1 MFLFNKDNSHY
12 FRLQRVPP
20 MTATPVQTRE
30 VNTSS
35 VLVHDLALR
44 LQTPADSHKRRRVES
59 ALSARIRAS
68 HRKTALQTK
77 SKTPMMRMRECRNAL
92 ALLDTTGWN
101 RSFHQRQFHEDFLK
115 ACTRTFWKMEP
126 PGSFARC
133 HQQVLQENSW
143 EHLAQEVLISTPR
156 RFGKTISVSMFAA
169 AMLYSAPAVELSI
182 YSTCKRISQKL
193 LRGVV
198 KFFYEICGQ
207 DLGKHNFH
215 IRRQNMEEI
224 VLIGPEGERDVRIVN
239 SYPSKVRAPAL
250 PLTLASSAHQP
261 RARHAARTTRRAHN
275 TPPPRPGRAAR
286 SSGRRVRLPPGA
298 RPTVRL
304 CMCVLCVYYK
314 SYSTSNTVATVAGS
328 SVGVRSGSPTNGRRT
343 VGAGCRCGLRKAA
356 LTPADNAVA
365 GSKASSGVW
374 AARGGVFIWRTRRM
388 PCAQS

>member
-1 MFLFNKDNSHY
+1 MS
-12 FRLQRVPP
+12 
-20 MTATPVQTRE
+20 AAPVQTRE
-30 VNTSS
+30 VNTSCA
-35 VLVHDLALR
+35 LVQALAR
-44 LQTPADSHKRRRVES
+44 LQHQPAGLHKRRKVQS
-59 ALSARIRAS
+59 ALSARIDAS
-68 HRKTALQTK
+68 KKQVDQQAK

-207 DLGKHNFH
+207 DLGKHNFR

-224 VLIGPEGERDVRIVN
+224 VLVGPEGERDVRIVN
-239 SYPSKVRAPAL
+239 SYPSKVRAL
-250 PLTLASSAHQP
+250 PVLHISASSAH
-261 RARHAARTTRRAHN
+261 HAHASPRAHN

-286 SSGRRVRLPPGA
+286 IRGRRVRLPPGA
-298 RPTVRL
+298 
-304 CMCVLCVYYK
+304 
-314 SYSTSNTVATVAGS
+314 
-328 SVGVRSGSPTNGRRT
+328 
-343 VGAGCRCGLRKAA
+343 
-356 LTPADNAVA
+356 LT
-365 GSKASSGVW
+365 
-374 AARGGVFIWRTRRM
+374 
-388 PCAQS
+388 AQSGC

>member
-1 MFLFNKDNSHY
+1 MS
-12 FRLQRVPP
+12 
-20 MTATPVQTRE
+20 ATLVQTRE
-30 VNTSS
+30 VTTSS
-35 VLVHDLALR
+35 ALVHDLALR
-44 LQTPADSHKRRRVES
+44 LQKPADLHKRLRVES

-68 HRKTALQTK
+68 QMKSELQTK
-77 SKTPMMRMRECRNAL
+77 RKTPMMRMRECRNAL

-207 DLGKHNFH
+207 DLGKHNFR

-224 VLIGPEGERDVRIVN
+224 VLIGPEGERDICIVN
-239 SYPSKVRAPAL
+239 SYPSKVRPLCPLPSL
-250 PLTLASSAHQP
+250 PLTP
-261 RARHAARTTRRAHN
+261 HATPRAHN
-275 TPPPRPGRAAR
+275 TPPRLVGV
-286 SSGRRVRLPPGA
+286 RRVRLPPGRCESGFVQAFIHSTRPPQRRTRPRPRPALARLRQA
-298 RPTVRL
+298 RP
-304 CMCVLCVYYK
+304 
-314 SYSTSNTVATVAGS
+314 
-328 SVGVRSGSPTNGRRT
+328 RR
-343 VGAGCRCGLRKAA
+343 A
-356 LTPADNAVA
+356 L
-365 GSKASSGVW
+365 S
-374 AARGGVFIWRTRRM
+374 ARPR
-388 PCAQS
+388 A